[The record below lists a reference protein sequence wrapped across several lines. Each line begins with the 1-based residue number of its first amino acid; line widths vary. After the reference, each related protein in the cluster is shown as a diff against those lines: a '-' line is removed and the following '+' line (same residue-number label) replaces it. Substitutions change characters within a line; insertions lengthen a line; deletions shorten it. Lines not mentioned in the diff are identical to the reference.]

1 MLNVFEWVDVFVCLS
16 VWVFVDR
23 LTSFESRSRS
33 SSESRAERG
42 EACLEL
48 FVYHEEYV
56 DVELTFYYSYPSW
69 MICFNLHFFCCVEKE
84 TAFGSWSRVAANTSL
99 SFLSSLLEISI
110 KLFQNQLLTPSYF
123 YYRRKEPPVSER
135 EPANLTR
142 RAVDAD
148 VDPSTSKRAFARP
161 VVILPK
167 RCVDT
172 IGEQKLRDVEPTEPD
187 AWNTWRQCLA
197 DSKTDSE
204 RVRRLRRFPRTKSII
219 SVRL

>member
-1 MLNVFEWVDVFVCLS
+1 MLECVSLCMNVCWEIDLRLS
-16 VWVFVDR
+16 
-23 LTSFESRSRS
+23 SRSRS
-33 SSESRAERG
+33 SRFERR
-42 EACLEL
+42 EERRVSLEL
-48 FVYHEEYV
+48 FVFHKEYV
-56 DVELTFYYSYPSW
+56 NVELTLCQLLSLPW
-69 MICFNLHFFCCVEKE
+69 MIRFF
-84 TAFGSWSRVAANTSL
+84 SL
-99 SFLSSLLEISI
+99 SFLLLCRERDRTLRSWRTPRPRFSVLLEKSQSLINVYSI
-110 KLFQNQLLTPSYF
+110 TDLSYF
-123 YYRRKEPPVSER
+123 FYFNRRKEPPVSER

-204 RVRRLRRFPRTKSII
+204 RVRRLRRFPRTKFNHFN
-219 SVRL
+219 